1 MAAPDVLQFNCSIE
15 NEVAQNATKDFA
27 GMLQRAFEQYKKLW
41 NEYLTLRKY
50 CEDIDVK
57 IPFQVLQSESY
68 QNKNVVLSNIS
79 TECVRNSSDIMSDFD
94 DSTLRNYISLEKQT
108 RQDELLKS
116 PVLIKKR
123 KCRRSDVV
131 QGCTILED
139 SEENALLP
147 MKKNILISANNADQ
161 NILEVSVDS
170 SRSECSLNENNDQI
184 ECTPVSKMSK
194 KLGVSKLYNVDTTLL
209 QSGKKFRQSKLVFL
223 STEQNTDKTAS
234 KMDNTNCLRPHVS
247 PTPEKN
253 IKMNLKNR
261 IKSVDEEIIEDS
273 PTKRKNFN
281 LKVKCL
287 KLKKKSPIKHSGKDN
302 KFADSKMSRRE
313 MLLTRGKKQI
323 QSSESQYLPHVQK
336 DELYSVK
343 KSKTFGSAYNES
355 IESNCDILSSSV
367 FTSIE
372 DGPVTCLST
381 PVKESNE
388 IKATKNYYQAQ
399 KKKCLELTSQS
410 LNSDSSAYD
419 ETYCVLGEKLKEDPD
434 HDSENI
440 KEKVSAGSPPVKKS
454 LMNSFDLVPE
464 KEDISEYKSKS
475 KSERAK
481 MTGIACWECKQ
492 ALNLLL

>member
-170 SRSECSLNENNDQI
+170 SR
-184 ECTPVSKMSK
+184 K
-194 KLGVSKLYNVDTTLL
+194 
-209 QSGKKFRQSKLVFL
+209 
-223 STEQNTDKTAS
+223 QNTDKTAS

-492 ALNLLL
+492 YYSKLGLSEEEIKVRQNQCSRHRTKQNERRNTPEGFWDPLFPDTLSSSFLDD